1 MKQLTSTEI
10 AQVAGAMVSFGGI
23 SATKV
28 RIMVTDDSHFTVPGL
43 LNGQQ
48 INATFYADKV
58 LDLEGHLLTSDLNA
72 PFSHNGHLYK
82 AEAIVGGHIYT
93 ILFNQG

>member
-1 MKQLTSTEI
+1 MKQLTRAE
-10 AQVAGAMVSFGGI
+10 VASISGAMVSFGGI

-58 LDLEGHLLTSDLNA
+58 VDLEGHLLTSDLTL

-82 AEAIVGGHIYT
+82 ADAILGGHIYT
-93 ILFNQG
+93 IWFNQA